1 MGKAQYVSTL
11 PRCSYNCTHI
21 KTVLCGAGRRGEA
34 AKRRRRFCSVYG
46 EVVLWGHQAARPIF
60 PHAPGAEVA
69 VYLVSFMP
77 LPLLGM
83 LDDELFGALNGV
95 MLGWAALA
103 FLPRWRHTPAV
114 TLGFVVLY
122 SAMYAVLLL
131 QRALAAPLPE
141 GAGFGSLEAVVALF
155 SDRDV
160 VFAGWTH
167 YIAFDL
173 FVGRHIILDSQ
184 RTGLPHLA
192 VLPLLPL
199 TLMAGPAGLAL
210 YTGLK
215 SAWSRWPRG
224 YNPLLV
230 LIYSAVT
237 YLCLFMIGWVVIA
250 PSSWL
255 YGNSDWHD
263 HMMVRTPPLKYAPVS
278 LLAKYSG
285 HRGVQFLHT
294 LPSAVWA
301 ATVPIQLNPILR
313 RNYKGFHRGAGWVC
327 LITAQVQITRSCTHQ
342 TNMEPLHGWWCARN
356 PAGDDGGVRA
366 DRPAGPVLFP
376 ARFP

>member
-224 YNPLLV
+224 YNPLPPRSPV
-230 LIYSAVT
+230 PAHAAVCSMGRHRSHSAQPNPAAELQGLPSRGGMGLPDHRAGADHPQLHT
-237 YLCLFMIGWVVIA
+237 PNEHGTTTWVV
-250 PSSWL
+250 
-255 YGNSDWHD
+255 
-263 HMMVRTPPLKYAPVS
+263 
-278 LLAKYSG
+278 
-285 HRGVQFLHT
+285 
-294 LPSAVWA
+294 
-301 ATVPIQLNPILR
+301 
-313 RNYKGFHRGAGWVC
+313 
-327 LITAQVQITRSCTHQ
+327 
-342 TNMEPLHGWWCARN
+342 
-356 PAGDDGGVRA
+356 VRA
-366 DRPAGPVLFP
+366 QSCR
-376 ARFP
+376 